1 MFKPKGPDLH
11 ALQVTLICGEDLLA
25 VDANGKS
32 DPFCELQLLDEFDQP
47 VYGKKR
53 TRTKSKTLNPK
64 WDQTLTLKLPKD
76 PKAPRTPLVVGH
88 KVRVQ
93 VKDRDAGGI
102 FSSGVVTNLGQ
113 CTLSLALLKPG
124 VPQEQWYKLERV
136 GEMQRVE
143 GRIRVKWFRE
153 DDPESPTKAK
163 SQTTIVEALPEVEV
177 AGPVEAKETEEQK
190 QEREAELAELGVPPG
205 TELRVRD
212 PAPFLPPNELTVVL
226 MKASSLKVMDR
237 KLFGAGS
244 SDPYVRLSCEGEM
257 HKSTTKTKDLEPT
270 WEEVFTFAAFDER
283 ASLSLEMYDHDDIGA
298 RRRPGF
304 VDGVDSRARAQ
315 ALMILW
321 AVVRCPSRP
330 YEIRSW

>member
-1 MFKPKGPDLH
+1 
-11 ALQVTLICGEDLLA
+11 
-25 VDANGKS
+25 
-32 DPFCELQLLDEFDQP
+32 
-47 VYGKKR
+47 
-53 TRTKSKTLNPK
+53 
-64 WDQTLTLKLPKD
+64 
-76 PKAPRTPLVVGH
+76 VGH

-102 FSSGVVTNLGQ
+102 FSSGTVTNLGQ

-153 DDPESPTKAK
+153 EDPESPTKSK
-163 SQTTIVEALPEVEV
+163 SQTTVVEALPEVEV
-177 AGPVEAKETEEQK
+177 AGVVEAKETEEQRA
-190 QEREAELAELGVPPG
+190 EREAELSELGVPPG

-226 MKASSLKVMDR
+226 MKASSLKIMDR

-244 SDPYVRLSCEGEM
+244 SDPYVRLSCEGDLA
-257 HKSTTKTKDLEPT
+257 KSTTKTKDLEPT

-283 ASLSLEMYDHDDIGA
+283 ASLSLQMYDHDDLGA
-298 RRRPGF
+298 RRRP
-304 VDGVDSRARAQ
+304 SRC
-315 ALMILW
+315 L
-321 AVVRCPSRP
+321 
-330 YEIRSW
+330 

>member
-1 MFKPKGPDLH
+1 MPKKPNLH
-11 ALQVTLICGEDLLA
+11 ALQVTIICGEDLLA
-25 VDANGKS
+25 VDSNGKS
-32 DPFCELQLLDEFDQP
+32 DPFCELQLLDEYDQP
-47 VYGKKR
+47 VFGKKR

-64 WDQTLTLKLPKD
+64 WDQTITLKLPKD

-153 DDPESPTKAK
+153 QDPESPTK
-163 SQTTIVEALPEVEV
+163 SQSTTTIVEALPEVEV
-177 AGPVEAKETEEQK
+177 AGPVEATETEEQRE
-190 QEREAELAELGVPPG
+190 EREAELAALGVPAG

-212 PAPFLPPNELTVVL
+212 PAPFLPPNELTVIL

-237 KLFGAGS
+237 KLFGQGS
-244 SDPYVRLSCEGEM
+244 SDPYVRLSCEGDM

-283 ASLSLEMYDHDDIGA
+283 ASLSLQMYDHDDIGA
-298 RRRPGF
+298 RRRPSSR
-304 VDGVDSRARAQ
+304 VDGVTRARAQ
-315 ALMILW
+315 VPTTTW
-321 AVVRCPSRP
+321 AVSTCPSRP

>member
-1 MFKPKGPDLH
+1 MNLISPCLARNGRKDQKQDAQSEVGPDYH
-11 ALQVTLICGEDLLA
+11 SETAEGPE
-25 VDANGKS
+25 G
-32 DPFCELQLLDEFDQP
+32 
-47 VYGKKR
+47 
-53 TRTKSKTLNPK
+53 
-64 WDQTLTLKLPKD
+64 
-76 PKAPRTPLVVGH
+76 PRTPLVVGH

-153 DDPESPTKAK
+153 DDPESRPP
-163 SQTTIVEALPEVEV
+163 SQNHKLRWWRPCRRSRS
-177 AGPVEAKETEEQK
+177 PVLSKRRRRRSRK
-190 QEREAELAELGVPPG
+190 QREKRSWLNWGVPPG

-244 SDPYVRLSCEGEM
+244 SDPYVRLACEGDM
-257 HKSTTKTKDLEPT
+257 HKSTTKRKDLEPT

-283 ASLSLEMYDHDDIGA
+283 ASLSLQMYDHDDIGRGVVSPFPNSLS
-298 RRRPGF
+298 RRSRSMASTPSTRHAASTRVAAAPDAVDAGASRGERASAPRP
-304 VDGVDSRARAQ
+304 SRRARAQ
-315 ALMILW
+315 A
-321 AVVRCPSRP
+321 PTT
-330 YEIRSW
+330 